1 MSISAIVDLSYVDID
16 RFHNALTVCL
26 CTFAYRLHMGVTM
39 SSVSVAVLA
48 FGANGHVSQ
57 YYALAMLPVS
67 LMFCGYALYTFQWR
81 AARYAMICYYTTIQS
96 CTYR

>member
-1 MSISAIVDLSYVDID
+1 
-16 RFHNALTVCL
+16 
-26 CTFAYRLHMGVTM
+26 MGVTM

-48 FGANGHVSQ
+48 FGADGHVSQ

-81 AARYAMICYYTTIQS
+81 AARYDSAFTVPL
-96 CTYR
+96 

>member
-1 MSISAIVDLSYVDID
+1 
-16 RFHNALTVCL
+16 
-26 CTFAYRLHMGVTM
+26 MGVTM

-81 AARYAMICYYTTIQS
+81 AARYDVAVIIYHKRLYIICETSEYS
-96 CTYR
+96 V